1 MKMIV
6 YVIFLIMPLFL
17 LAKHPVDSFITEE
30 EWEIPSEAYIYS
42 IDLGSGEQKR
52 IRFTFYRNTNIWWYQ
67 ESIFTNGVLQYKIE
81 TRYSET
87 IKGKIESKTYY
98 KGDVFWNHWEYDTD
112 GNIKKYYTMDFP
124 EKKDAINKII
134 KQNKIKSISWLEEY
148 FAKTTYYNNNK
159 KIIEKYARNSDVY
172 FIKIYNYNTGKI
184 VKTVSF
190 LEEKNG
196 YVKWEDIKD
205 QYLNN
210 VQ

>member
-1 MKMIV
+1 M
-6 YVIFLIMPLFL
+6 
-17 LAKHPVDSFITEE
+17 
-30 EWEIPSEAYIYS
+30 
-42 IDLGSGEQKR
+42 
-52 IRFTFYRNTNIWWYQ
+52 WYQ

-81 TRYSET
+81 TIYSKT

-98 KGDVFWNHWEYDTD
+98 KGDVFWNHWEYDNA
-112 GNIKKYYTMDFP
+112 GNVKEYFTKDFP
-124 EKKDAINKII
+124 EKKEIRNKII
-134 KQNKIKSISWLEEY
+134 RKKNSKYASWLEEY

-210 VQ
+210 VP